1 MSKEIFSSLLAQT
14 FLALIVGIL
23 VAITAH
29 YFVEGARY
37 LLSLRDVKVLTLNL
51 GENNYSVVPIV
62 FMLISA
68 GLIILVRKTLGVT
81 KWSGPADSIYAL
93 HQPKVGVDVRIGL
106 GSTIAAFISA
116 GGGASVGQYGP
127 LVHFGATL
135 ATIISKLSG
144 KFIRKDVLIACGA
157 AAAISSGFGAPIA
170 GIIFAHEAL
179 LRRFSIGGL
188 APISVASIVAAAT
201 NRYLFDSNL
210 TFQVPSSDLDLV
222 AVLPFVIIFAP
233 ICSGIAIFY
242 MVSLRSC
249 QKVAASG
256 KYRFNTLIFT
266 TAIVVGSIGVFVP
279 EVLGLGNYE
288 INQMLSANYELS
300 FLLLLMIIKI
310 FVTAL
315 CIGFGFFGG
324 VFGPAL
330 FVGAALGGVLAGL
343 LMQVGFSSDYGT
355 IIALATLAAVGSSV
369 IGAPLTAVLIVLE
382 LTGSYQY
389 ALMALLSVTLCS
401 TLTYKLF
408 GLSFFDRQLLD
419 RGIDLSRGREYTQ
432 MTQIS
437 VSEIEFSEHLTFKPG
452 TEGQKIL
459 NVMTEKQ
466 MTEAY
471 IVDDEQLLLGKIN
484 ILSLVED
491 RDNYM
496 DRIEKNP
503 VTLSADNALTEAIEI
518 ASNFVGESIPIL
530 EGERLVGAITEG
542 DLFTKVLA
550 LEDDLRNEE
559 TEYNV
564 SDK

>member
-14 FLALIVGIL
+14 LLALVVGVL

-37 LLSLRDVKVLTLNL
+37 LLSLRDVKLLTLNL
-51 GENNYSVVPIV
+51 GENKYSVVPIV

-93 HQPKVGVDVRIGL
+93 HQPKVGVDVRVGL

-201 NRYLFDSNL
+201 NRYLFDANL

-242 MVSLRSC
+242 MVSLRRC
-249 QKVAASG
+249 QKIAASG
-256 KYRFNTLIFT
+256 KYRFNTLIFG

-300 FLLLLMIIKI
+300 FLLLLMIVKI

-330 FVGAALGGVLAGL
+330 FVGAALGGVLSAF
-343 LMQVGFSSDYGT
+343 LMQAGFSSDYGT

-437 VSEIEFSEHLTFKPG
+437 VSEIEFSDHLTFNPG

-459 NVMTEKQ
+459 NAMTEKQ

-471 IVDDEQLLLGKIN
+471 IVDDEQFLLGKIN

-496 DRIEKNP
+496 DRIEQNP
-503 VTLSADNALTEAIEI
+503 VTLSSDNALTDAIEI

-530 EGERLVGAITEG
+530 EEKRLVGAITEG

-564 SDK
+564 LNK

>member
-14 FLALIVGIL
+14 LLALVVGVL

-37 LLSLRDVKVLTLNL
+37 LLSLRDVKLLTLNL
-51 GENNYSVVPIV
+51 GENKYSVVPIV

-93 HQPKVGVDVRIGL
+93 HQPKVGVDVRVGL

-201 NRYLFDSNL
+201 NRYLFDANL

-242 MVSLRSC
+242 MVSLRRC
-249 QKVAASG
+249 QKIAASG
-256 KYRFNTLIFT
+256 KYRFNTLIFG

-300 FLLLLMIIKI
+300 FLLLLMIVKI

-330 FVGAALGGVLAGL
+330 FVGAALGGVLSAF
-343 LMQVGFSSDYGT
+343 LMQAGFSSDYGT

-437 VSEIEFSEHLTFKPG
+437 VSEIEFSDHLTFKPG

-471 IVDDEQLLLGKIN
+471 IVDDEQFLLGKIN

-496 DRIEKNP
+496 DRIEQNP
-503 VTLSADNALTEAIEI
+503 VTLSSDNALTDAIEI

-530 EGERLVGAITEG
+530 EEKRLVGAITEG

-564 SDK
+564 LNK

>member
-14 FLALIVGIL
+14 ILALIVGVL

-37 LLSLRDVKVLTLNL
+37 LLSLRDIQILTLNI
-51 GENNYSVVPIV
+51 GNHSYSVVPIV

-68 GLIILVRKTLGVT
+68 GLIILVRGSLGVT

-93 HQPKVGVDVRIGL
+93 HQPKVGVDVRVGI

-144 KFIRKDVLIACGA
+144 KYIRKDVLIACGA

-201 NRYLFDSNL
+201 NSYLFDENL

-233 ICSGIAIFY
+233 ICSGIAILY
-242 MVSLRSC
+242 MVSLRTC
-249 QKVAASG
+249 QKIAASG
-256 KYRFNTLIFT
+256 KYHFNTLIFG
-266 TAIVVGSIGVFVP
+266 TAFVVGSIGVFVP

-300 FLLLLMIIKI
+300 FILLLLITKI

-315 CIGFGFFGG
+315 CIGFGLRH
-324 VFGPAL
+324 A
-330 FVGAALGGVLAGL
+330 
-343 LMQVGFSSDYGT
+343 QT
-355 IIALATLAAVGSSV
+355 I
-369 IGAPLTAVLIVLE
+369 
-382 LTGSYQY
+382 
-389 ALMALLSVTLCS
+389 
-401 TLTYKLF
+401 
-408 GLSFFDRQLLD
+408 
-419 RGIDLSRGREYTQ
+419 
-432 MTQIS
+432 
-437 VSEIEFSEHLTFKPG
+437 
-452 TEGQKIL
+452 
-459 NVMTEKQ
+459 
-466 MTEAY
+466 
-471 IVDDEQLLLGKIN
+471 
-484 ILSLVED
+484 
-491 RDNYM
+491 
-496 DRIEKNP
+496 
-503 VTLSADNALTEAIEI
+503 
-518 ASNFVGESIPIL
+518 
-530 EGERLVGAITEG
+530 
-542 DLFTKVLA
+542 
-550 LEDDLRNEE
+550 
-559 TEYNV
+559 
-564 SDK
+564 

>member
-14 FLALIVGIL
+14 LLALVVGVL

-37 LLSLRDVKVLTLNL
+37 LLSLRDVKLLTLNL
-51 GENNYSVVPIV
+51 GGNKYSVVPIV

-93 HQPKVGVDVRIGL
+93 HQPKVGVDVRVGL

-201 NRYLFDSNL
+201 NRYLFDANL

-242 MVSLRSC
+242 MVSLRRC
-249 QKVAASG
+249 QKIAASG
-256 KYRFNTLIFT
+256 KYRFNTLIFG

-300 FLLLLMIIKI
+300 FLLLLMILKI

-330 FVGAALGGVLAGL
+330 FVGAALGGVLSAF
-343 LMQVGFSSDYGT
+343 LMQAGFSSDYGT

-437 VSEIEFSEHLTFKPG
+437 VSEIEFSDHLTFKPG

-471 IVDDEQLLLGKIN
+471 IVDDEQFLLGKIN

-496 DRIEKNP
+496 DRIEQNP
-503 VTLSADNALTEAIEI
+503 VTLSSDNALTDAIEI

-530 EGERLVGAITEG
+530 EEKRLVGAITEG

-564 SDK
+564 LIK

>member
-14 FLALIVGIL
+14 LLALVVGVL

-37 LLSLRDVKVLTLNL
+37 LLSLRDVKLLTLNL
-51 GENNYSVVPIV
+51 GGNKYSVVPIV

-93 HQPKVGVDVRIGL
+93 HQPKVGVDVRVGL

-188 APISVASIVAAAT
+188 APISVASIIAAAT
-201 NRYLFDSNL
+201 NRYLFDANL

-242 MVSLRSC
+242 MVSLRRC
-249 QKVAASG
+249 QKIAASG
-256 KYRFNTLIFT
+256 KYRFNTLIFG

-300 FLLLLMIIKI
+300 FLLLLMIVKI

-330 FVGAALGGVLAGL
+330 FVGAALGGVLSAF
-343 LMQVGFSSDYGT
+343 LMQAGFSSDYGT

-437 VSEIEFSEHLTFKPG
+437 VSEIEFSDHLTFKPG

-471 IVDDEQLLLGKIN
+471 IVDDEQFLLGKIN

-496 DRIEKNP
+496 DRIEQNP
-503 VTLSADNALTEAIEI
+503 VTLSSDNALTDAIEI

-530 EGERLVGAITEG
+530 EEKRLVGAITEG

-564 SDK
+564 LNK

>member
-14 FLALIVGIL
+14 LLALVVGIL

-51 GENNYSVVPIV
+51 GENKYSVVPIV

-93 HQPKVGVDVRIGL
+93 HQPKVGVDVRVGL

-201 NRYLFDSNL
+201 NRYLFDANL

-242 MVSLRSC
+242 MVSLRRC
-249 QKVAASG
+249 QKIAASG
-256 KYRFNTLIFT
+256 KYRFNTLIFG

-300 FLLLLMIIKI
+300 FLLLLMIVKI

-330 FVGAALGGVLAGL
+330 FVGAALGGVLSAF
-343 LMQVGFSSDYGT
+343 LMQAGFSSDYGT

-437 VSEIEFSEHLTFKPG
+437 VSEIEFSDHLTFKPG

-496 DRIEKNP
+496 DRIEQNP
-503 VTLSADNALTEAIEI
+503 VTLSSDNALTDAIEI

-530 EGERLVGAITEG
+530 EEKRLVGAITEG

-564 SDK
+564 SNK

>member
-14 FLALIVGIL
+14 LLALVVGVL

-37 LLSLRDVKVLTLNL
+37 LLSLRDVKLLTLNL
-51 GENNYSVVPIV
+51 GENKYSVVPIV

-93 HQPKVGVDVRIGL
+93 HQPKVGVDVRVGL

-201 NRYLFDSNL
+201 NRYLFDANL

-242 MVSLRSC
+242 MVSLRRC

-256 KYRFNTLIFT
+256 KYRFNTLIFG

-300 FLLLLMIIKI
+300 FLLLLMIVKI

-330 FVGAALGGVLAGL
+330 FVGAALGGVLSAF
-343 LMQVGFSSDYGT
+343 LMQAGFSSDYGT

-437 VSEIEFSEHLTFKPG
+437 VSEIEFSDHLTFNPG

-459 NVMTEKQ
+459 NAMTEKQ

-471 IVDDEQLLLGKIN
+471 IVDDEQFLLGKIN

-496 DRIEKNP
+496 DRIEQNP
-503 VTLSADNALTEAIEI
+503 ITLSSDNALTDAIEI

-530 EGERLVGAITEG
+530 EEKRLVGAITEG

-564 SDK
+564 LNK

>member
-14 FLALIVGIL
+14 LLALVVGVL

-37 LLSLRDVKVLTLNL
+37 LLSLRDVKLLTLNL
-51 GENNYSVVPIV
+51 GENKYSVVPIV

-93 HQPKVGVDVRIGL
+93 HQPKVGVDVRVGL

-201 NRYLFDSNL
+201 NRYLFDANL

-242 MVSLRSC
+242 MVSLRRC
-249 QKVAASG
+249 QKIAASG
-256 KYRFNTLIFT
+256 KYRFNTLIFG

-300 FLLLLMIIKI
+300 FLLLLMIVKI

-330 FVGAALGGVLAGL
+330 FVGAALGGVLSAF
-343 LMQVGFSSDYGT
+343 LMQAGFSSDYGT

-437 VSEIEFSEHLTFKPG
+437 VSEIEFSDHLTFKPG

-496 DRIEKNP
+496 DRIEQNP
-503 VTLSADNALTEAIEI
+503 VTLSSDNALTDAIEI

-530 EGERLVGAITEG
+530 EEKRLVGAITEG

-564 SDK
+564 SNK